1 MSQIRKKNIMDNALQ
16 QNMIDVARHY
26 YTPLEMALS
35 EDVLQDIVGIT
46 GLMNAPPVGGE
57 VRGHARTISLQRVLA
72 SPNVYPVGEGSHQ
85 VRAFCQIYD
94 SEKATVMINGNEVTN
109 GMIRE
114 LAIRKF
120 FVVHDIQISDAV
132 SKSTLASGKHMK
144 RNNDNMIVACACL
157 AITRSVFGEQRAC
170 SSLQSLMRLGQYP
183 ENQLA
188 YYMMVLPLVV
198 MFCTE
203 LNPHMSLDPRTIL
216 RKDMSR
222 LEGYLKDKLKE
233 KGAWS
238 EARAHYRLQLPP
250 PHEESISGLDEQMLS
265 GIEVRYLRWFTCFS
279 PGWSLPW
286 DSKLRMTN
294 NLWIS
299 PEEKALLYVGYDEEW
314 LFARFGRPR
323 GRGPNSYRI

>member
-170 SSLQSLMRLGQYP
+170 FELAKPNEIGAISGKSACVLHDGASAGCDVLYGAQPTHVTRSSDNSEEGHESFGGLSQGQTKGKRSMERGKGSLSFAITTTTRR
-183 ENQLA
+183 E
-188 YYMMVLPLVV
+188 
-198 MFCTE
+198 
-203 LNPHMSLDPRTIL
+203 HL
-216 RKDMSR
+216 RI
-222 LEGYLKDKLKE
+222 G
-233 KGAWS
+233 
-238 EARAHYRLQLPP
+238 RANAEWNRS
-250 PHEESISGLDEQMLS
+250 SIST
-265 GIEVRYLRWFTCFS
+265 VV
-279 PGWSLPW
+279 
-286 DSKLRMTN
+286 
-294 NLWIS
+294 
-299 PEEKALLYVGYDEEW
+299 YV
-314 LFARFGRPR
+314 L
-323 GRGPNSYRI
+323 

>member
-1 MSQIRKKNIMDNALQ
+1 MNIALQ
-16 QNMIDVARHY
+16 QKMIEVGRNY
-26 YTPLEMALS
+26 YRPIEMALS

-46 GLMNAPPVGGE
+46 GLMAAPPVGGE
-57 VRGHARTISLQRVLA
+57 VRGHARNIGLDRVLA
-72 SPNVYPVGEGSHQ
+72 SPNVYPVGEGSNQ
-85 VRAFCQIYD
+85 VRAFCQLYD
-94 SEKATVMINGNEVTN
+94 SEKANVTINGQEVTN

-120 FVVHDIQISDAV
+120 FLVHDIQISDAV
-132 SKSTLASGKHMK
+132 SKSVLASGKHMK

-170 SSLQSLMRLGQYP
+170 SKLKSLVKMGQYP

-188 YYMMVLPLVV
+188 YYMMVLPLIV

-238 EARAHYRLQLPP
+238 EARALHRLQLQPT
-250 PHEESISGLDEQMLS
+250 HEQGISGLDEHMLS
-265 GIEVRYLRWFTCFS
+265 GIEIRYLRWFTCFS

-286 DSKLRMTN
+286 DPKLRMSD

-299 PEEKALLYVGYDEEW
+299 PEEKALLYVGYDDNW

-323 GRGPNSYRI
+323 GRGPNSYGI